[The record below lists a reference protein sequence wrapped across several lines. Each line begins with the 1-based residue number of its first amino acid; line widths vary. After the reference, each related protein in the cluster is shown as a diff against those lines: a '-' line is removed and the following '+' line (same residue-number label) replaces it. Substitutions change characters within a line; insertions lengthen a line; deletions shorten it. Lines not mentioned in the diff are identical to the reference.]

1 MGMGKTHLFR
11 SGMADGLTPRIEKGW
26 TVPQL
31 TQAYCSTPMATC
43 PGGTPPSNVTSAL
56 YICLCE
62 GANQEVGDHLE
73 LLCGCD
79 TCLNIGPDYRGRCET
94 PCVAGKPGEV
104 GGGDGK
110 GNGKGGRVGKFWM

>member
-1 MGMGKTHLFR
+1 
-11 SGMADGLTPRIEKGW
+11 
-26 TVPQL
+26 
-31 TQAYCSTPMATC
+31 MATC

-94 PCVAGKPGEV
+94 PCVAGKAGEV
-104 GGGDGK
+104 GGDDGK
-110 GNGKGGRVGKFWM
+110 GDENGGRVGKFWM